1 MIRINDNSLTSP
13 YQNKTNRHR
22 RHLINVEPYTPID
35 CSDYD
40 YIELACLDRCE
51 LDIVKHEG
59 IVHGWAITTEKDSNG
74 EYLIVQLEND
84 LRECIRLDQ
93 IKQIVVRSE
102 PRRFTE
108 RTFKPRS

>member
-1 MIRINDNSLTSP
+1 MKRPSCD
-13 YQNKTNRHR
+13 R
-22 RHLINVEPYTPID
+22 RHDIDVEPYTPIN

-51 LDIVKHEG
+51 VDIVKHEG
-59 IVHGWAITTEKDSNG
+59 VVRGCAVTTEKDSNG

-84 LRECIRLDQ
+84 LRESIRLDQ

-102 PRRFTE
+102 PRRFEE